1 MRHIQKL
8 ADSEILSR
16 ELTYNKSR
24 HRSELRR
31 ILELEQKGFCAYTD
45 KNFKSEASTLDHFK
59 PQSIVSEEEDG
70 YHNWFAVSYTVN
82 VVEKRAQWKEP
93 ILHPT
98 DPSIVERIFY
108 KEKKNEAGKTVVVC
122 EYALD
127 DEAAKNFVEIV
138 GLNSYI
144 LTIHRANFLAS
155 LRTLLERGF
164 TIDKIKANFLTN
176 PMQVDFHRLTE
187 WELGVTL

>member
-8 ADSEILSR
+8 TDSEILSR
-16 ELTYNKSR
+16 KLTYEKSG

-45 KNFKSEASTLDHFK
+45 KHFKSEASTLDHFK
-59 PQSIVSEEEDG
+59 PQSLVSQEEDG

-98 DPSIVERIFY
+98 EPTIAERIWY
-108 KEKKNEAGKTVVVC
+108 KKEKNEIGKTVIVC
-122 EYALD
+122 EYAPK
-127 DEAAKNFVEIV
+127 DEAAENFVEIT
-138 GLNSYI
+138 GLNRNI
-144 LTIHRANFLAS
+144 LAKERAAFVS
-155 LRTLLERGF
+155 RLRLLKDRF
-164 TIDKIKANFLTN
+164 SIDEIKTYLLQE
-176 PMQVDFHRLTE
+176 PLEVDFHRLTE